1 MYFPNN
7 IVGLFTIYIQS
18 FLKVQKLKS
27 RLWYN
32 VSSKRRLRFLTLAN
46 DEVIRRIV
54 IPNYLVHR
62 LEHDKSGT
70 TILLDIRWL
79 LLDITR
85 ENTREEYALIEKT
98 QGKKLNFIE
107 KVGKVVMEEIQKMSS
122 TLTTYMSFNGSLIN
136 I

>member
-62 LEHDKSGT
+62 VIPRIRVLKILEIGFSD
-70 TILLDIRWL
+70 
-79 LLDITR
+79 
-85 ENTREEYALIEKT
+85 
-98 QGKKLNFIE
+98 F
-107 KVGKVVMEEIQKMSS
+107 
-122 TLTTYMSFNGSLIN
+122 
-136 I
+136 